1 MNNWVEAIILGA
13 VQGATEWLPVS
24 SEGVVTLIQTQLFNA
39 ALDQS
44 LSYAIWLHLGTFFAA
59 VIYFRAELLRLLPQI
74 PTWIFS
80 PSKMSAGDRTIA
92 NFLFWATLVTGIV
105 GTPLLL
111 FSLNLEIPGNIAAG
125 AIGVLLIGTGLS
137 QVLVSSLGRRS
148 ERDLNLGDG
157 IIVGIAQ
164 GLASLP
170 GLSRSGLTISTL
182 LLRGFSET
190 EAIRISFLMSIPVI
204 FGAQVLLQLI
214 ELRNESIIFKW
225 DLALL
230 GMAAAAVVGW
240 LTIAALVKIARVL
253 PFWAFAIAL
262 GIVSLIAAF
271 LV

>member
-111 FSLNLEIPGNIAAG
+111 FSLNLEIPGNISAG

-137 QVLVSSLGRRS
+137 QVLVSSLGR
-148 ERDLNLGDG
+148 
-157 IIVGIAQ
+157 
-164 GLASLP
+164 
-170 GLSRSGLTISTL
+170 RSGLTISTL